1 MQLTFE
7 GIEGIEGTEVVYDD
21 LLILSKDEESHDN
34 ALRNVLD
41 WAQEKGVKLKK
52 QKREIKIPAV
62 VYIGDKITQ
71 DGIKPDDSKIKAI
84 LNLPSPQNKKNVEP
98 LLGMVTYLN
107 KFLPN
112 MSTLTELLRV
122 IVKQE
127 VHWHWEEQQQKAPN
141 EIKKVLTSK
150 PATMMWMSLRSFQ

>member
-1 MQLTFE
+1 MQLTF
-7 GIEGIEGTEVVYDD
+7 EGIEGTEVVYDD

-52 QKREIKIPAV
+52 QKREIKILAV

-112 MSTLTELLRV
+112 MSTLTELLRM

>member
-150 PATMMWMSLRSFQ
+150 PATMMWMSMRSFQ

>member
-1 MQLTFE
+1 MQLTF
-7 GIEGIEGTEVVYDD
+7 EGIEGTEVVYDD
-21 LLILSKDEESHDN
+21 LLILSKNEESHDN

-52 QKREIKIPAV
+52 QKSEIKIPAV

-71 DGIKPDDSKIKAI
+71 DGIKPDSKIKAI

-98 LLGMVTYLN
+98 LLGMVTYLS

>member
-1 MQLTFE
+1 MQLTF
-7 GIEGIEGTEVVYDD
+7 EGIEGTEVVYDD

-52 QKREIKIPAV
+52 QKSEIKIPAV

-71 DGIKPDDSKIKAI
+71 DGIKPDSKIKAI

-98 LLGMVTYLN
+98 LLGMVTYLS

>member
-1 MQLTFE
+1 M
-7 GIEGIEGTEVVYDD
+7 
-21 LLILSKDEESHDN
+21 
-34 ALRNVLD
+34 
-41 WAQEKGVKLKK
+41 
-52 QKREIKIPAV
+52 
-62 VYIGDKITQ
+62 YIGDKITQ

-98 LLGMVTYLN
+98 LLGMVTYLS

-127 VHWHWEEQQQKAPN
+127 VHWHWEEQQKAPN

-150 PATMMWMSLRSFQ
+150 PATMM

>member
-1 MQLTFE
+1 M
-7 GIEGIEGTEVVYDD
+7 
-21 LLILSKDEESHDN
+21 
-34 ALRNVLD
+34 
-41 WAQEKGVKLKK
+41 
-52 QKREIKIPAV
+52 
-62 VYIGDKITQ
+62 YIGDKITQ

-98 LLGMVTYLN
+98 LLGMVTYLS

-127 VHWHWEEQQQKAPN
+127 VHWHREEQQQKAPN
-141 EIKKVLTSK
+141 EIIKKVLTSK
-150 PATMMWMSLRSFQ
+150 PATMM